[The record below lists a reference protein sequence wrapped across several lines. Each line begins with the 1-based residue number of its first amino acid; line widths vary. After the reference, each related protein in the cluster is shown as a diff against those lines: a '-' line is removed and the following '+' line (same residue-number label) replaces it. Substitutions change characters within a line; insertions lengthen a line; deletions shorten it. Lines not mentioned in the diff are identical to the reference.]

1 MTDSLWENQLNFIYS
16 KEKICKS
23 LLRYTKIKQNRRLKH
38 MIKILFICHGNICRS
53 PMAEFIMKKL
63 VDIKGVSD
71 QFYIESAATSTEEI
85 GNDMYPPAKRM
96 LDQKRVP
103 YTKRKARQICREDY
117 DRFDYIIGMDSYNMN
132 NLHRRFPYD
141 SKHKIY
147 PLLENRSVSDPWYTD
162 DFEKAYK
169 DIYEGCVKWFERLSH
184 D

>member
-1 MTDSLWENQLNFIYS
+1 
-16 KEKICKS
+16 
-23 LLRYTKIKQNRRLKH
+23 

-85 GNDMYPPAKRM
+85 GNDMYPPAKRI
-96 LDQKRVP
+96 LDQKKVP

-169 DIYEGCVKWFERLSH
+169 DIYEGCTKWFERLSH